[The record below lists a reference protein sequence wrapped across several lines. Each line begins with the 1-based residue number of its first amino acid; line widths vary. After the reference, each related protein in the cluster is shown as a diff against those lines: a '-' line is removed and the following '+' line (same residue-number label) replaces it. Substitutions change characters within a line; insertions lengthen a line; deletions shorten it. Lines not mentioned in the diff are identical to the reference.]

1 MRVGEL
7 YQADRVFNVFG
18 DLNKIYKKEV
28 LEIVEGRETPFAECY
43 ENPPQANFEVRG
55 EHLIGGK
62 RSHLKTIVYDFE
74 EMYLLANLE
83 NIPKI

>member
-7 YQADRVFNVFG
+7 YQADRVFNEFG

-43 ENPPQANFEVRG
+43 ENPP
-55 EHLIGGK
+55 
-62 RSHLKTIVYDFE
+62 
-74 EMYLLANLE
+74 
-83 NIPKI
+83 

>member
-43 ENPPQANFEVRG
+43 ENPP
-55 EHLIGGK
+55 
-62 RSHLKTIVYDFE
+62 
-74 EMYLLANLE
+74 
-83 NIPKI
+83 